1 MKLTLLAPL
10 LLGSTATAFSV
21 IPSTPSNT
29 RTSSSAVSPLFMGRA
44 AAVRAKTKGK
54 TDAIKAKVNGLFGK
68 KIIMCVKQG
77 GPDPDGN
84 RALDDLI
91 RQAKNN
97 NVPADNIS
105 RAIKRASE
113 ANTGDFSERTFE
125 AYGAGGASMVINV
138 LTDNDNRANA
148 DVRTAV
154 GKNNGKM
161 AEQGSVLFMYDR
173 KGKLEVPSAVDE
185 EALMEAA
192 IEADIDDYELISEEV
207 EDGEIS
213 IIYVEPS
220 DTNNMFEVLKGMGFE
235 KGVKMEL
242 GYVTKAAVEVS
253 DEEFELNMKIIDA
266 LEDLDDVDS
275 VEHNM
280 SN

>member
-253 DEEFELNMKIIDA
+253 NEDYEFNMKIIDA

>member
-1 MKLTLLAPL
+1 
-10 LLGSTATAFSV
+10 
-21 IPSTPSNT
+21 
-29 RTSSSAVSPLFMGRA
+29 MGRA
-44 AAVRAKTKGK
+44 AVVRAISKGK
-54 TDAIKAKVNGLFGK
+54 TDARKSKANGTYGK

-77 GPDPDGN
+77 GPDPDSN
-84 RALDDLI
+84 RALGDLM
-91 RQAKNN
+91 RAAKANS
-97 NVPADNIS
+97 VPLDNIN
-105 RAIKRASE
+105 RAIKKASE
-113 ANTGDFSERTFE
+113 ANTADFEERTFE

-138 LTDNDNRANA
+138 LTDNGNRSNN